1 MNPHS
6 PSTTPSKKNKLINKS
21 VDFPNS
27 RITLPPTVHQWRMSR
42 TQVATSD
49 LRNQHRAKRGF
60 QTGLTMINGAMET
73 EAAPEPAGL
82 PSGASQTLKVGGRQ
96 LSDQNNPSLP
106 GGGAVAHR
114 NPQPC
119 THHAGPRA
127 ARRHRRTREAQGSEI
142 THSGSQIR
150 SEAK

>member
-1 MNPHS
+1 M
-6 PSTTPSKKNKLINKS
+6 
-21 VDFPNS
+21 
-27 RITLPPTVHQWRMSR
+27 
-42 TQVATSD
+42 ATSD

-106 GGGAVAHR
+106 GGGGAVAHR

>member
-1 MNPHS
+1 M
-6 PSTTPSKKNKLINKS
+6 
-21 VDFPNS
+21 
-27 RITLPPTVHQWRMSR
+27 
-42 TQVATSD
+42 ATSD

-106 GGGAVAHR
+106 GGGGRWPIGIPSLAPTTRAHA
-114 NPQPC
+114 PQGG
-119 THHAGPRA
+119 TAALARPREVKSHIPA
-127 ARRHRRTREAQGSEI
+127 P
-142 THSGSQIR
+142 
-150 SEAK
+150 K